1 MTKELHSSLNQQV
14 ANLLVIYTKLH
25 HYHWYA
31 TGDMFLE
38 LHEKF
43 ENLYNATASYYDTVA
58 ERLLMIG
65 GRPVSSLKGSL
76 EIATIKE
83 EHSIAPSKEMVHSVI
98 HDFNILIESLSHIA
112 DQASKVNDDVTAD
125 LCVGISR
132 DLQKEVWLLKSLLA

>member
-1 MTKELHSSLNQQV
+1 MSKDLHSILNQQV

-25 HYHWYA
+25 HYHWYV

-43 ENLYNATASYYDTVA
+43 ENLYNTTASYYDAMA

-65 GRPVSSLKGSL
+65 GKPVSSLKGSL

-83 EHSIAPSKEMVHSVI
+83 EYTIPPSKEMLHSVV
-98 HDFNILIESLSHIA
+98 HDLNILVESLS
-112 DQASKVNDDVTAD
+112 QAVDYANKANDDVTAD
-125 LCVGISR
+125 LCVGASR